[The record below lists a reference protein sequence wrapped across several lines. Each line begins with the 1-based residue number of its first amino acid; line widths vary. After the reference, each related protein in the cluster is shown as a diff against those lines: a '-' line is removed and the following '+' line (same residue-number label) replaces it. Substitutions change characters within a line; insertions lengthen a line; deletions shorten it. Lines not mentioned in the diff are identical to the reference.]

1 MTKNIIERRDIC
13 RRRSRNACLQCKKRK
28 VKCDEQAPCCHN
40 CRYRQIE
47 CSFQAFRM
55 QYSTSIGRRTLKPSQ
70 RTLRP
75 FPATAELPMSEA
87 KEQNNS
93 IPLDPAYHQETNP
106 RRAASDCSGT
116 TIYAPKLNLIT
127 YSTNVPRPISCA
139 SHLLPEEHELLHHY
153 ATIVFESLA
162 DYEAYRPIWQVVVPR
177 EMQSVSFLKHGI
189 LAISALHIH
198 YLRFRATKQKGLSS
212 EELLHKELAQKH
224 YQAAVMEFGLLFP
237 EDLSNT
243 NAAFAFSHL
252 MIFFA
257 FGSAQLSSHGALMPN
272 AIDDL
277 LSLFAL
283 TRKAMAF
290 LKIRWELLVKGDMG
304 ILLQRGPE
312 ITNRN
317 YLPMDVVT
325 ALKLLEELCNEWIS
339 SNREIPG
346 SFNESGHDIKAA
358 YRRAIEQL
366 WDCFVMLETKRKDW
380 GMALRFPMIFP
391 DSLFPCFRAR
401 EPLAMVILAYYCALL
416 RRAPVRWWADG
427 WSTQVIQTIFYI
439 LPQDWRYAV
448 SWPMINAGILSREL
462 QLRE

>member
-1 MTKNIIERRDIC
+1 
-13 RRRSRNACLQCKKRK
+13 
-28 VKCDEQAPCCHN
+28 
-40 CRYRQIE
+40 
-47 CSFQAFRM
+47 M
-55 QYSTSIGRRTLKPSQ
+55 QYPTSIDRRTLKPSQ

-75 FPATAELPMSEA
+75 FPATAELPMFEA
-87 KEQNNS
+87 KQQNNF
-93 IPLDPAYHQETNP
+93 IPLDPAYQQETNP
-106 RRAASDCSGT
+106 HWTASDCSGT
-116 TIYAPKLNLIT
+116 TNYAPNLDLIT
-127 YSTNVPRPISCA
+127 YSANVPRPLSCA

-153 ATIVFESLA
+153 ATTVFESLA

-224 YQAAVMEFGLLFP
+224 YQAAVMEFGSLFP

-252 MIFFA
+252 TIFFA
-257 FGSAQLSSHGALMPN
+257 FGSAQLSGYGAPRPN

-290 LKIRWELLVKGDMG
+290 LKMRWELLVKGDMG

-312 ITNRN
+312 ITNRK
-317 YLPMDVVT
+317 YLPTDAVV
-325 ALKLLEELCNEWIS
+325 ALELLEELCNERVS
-339 SNREIPG
+339 SNREISG
-346 SFNESGHDIKAA
+346 SFNESDHDIKAG

-448 SWPMINAGILSREL
+448 SWPMSTSGILSSEL